1 MFAFHDFISVSCIV
15 HGPWSGL
22 INISECSKKTKMKK
36 EGRKEG
42 KEEGREEKRE
52 GREKG
57 RK

>member
-15 HGPWSGL
+15 HAPWSGL
-22 INISECSKKTKMKK
+22 INISEWSKKTKMKK

-42 KEEGREEKRE
+42 
-52 GREKG
+52 REKG